1 MLIIITGV
9 SGVGKTTIGKLL
21 SENMG
26 WTFYEGDDYHTDV
39 NLAKMRNGT
48 PLTDD
53 DRWPWLDAL
62 RTKISEIVL
71 HEKDAVLSCS
81 ALKESYRMRLGSGL
95 KDIVFVYLQ
104 GDYQLVRNR
113 ISARVGH
120 FMSADL
126 LVSQYSDLEE
136 PQNGIIVDA
145 ALEPMAIINYLK
157 RALSL
162 ES

>member
-53 DRWPWLDAL
+53 DRWPWLNAL

-95 KDIVFVYLQ
+95 KDIVFVYLR
-104 GDYQLVRNR
+104 GDCQLVRNR

-120 FMSADL
+120 FISADL

-145 ALEPMAIINYLK
+145 ALEPMEIINYLK

-162 ES
+162 

>member
-39 NLAKMRNGT
+39 NLDKMRNGT

-53 DRWPWLDAL
+53 DRWPWLNAL

-95 KDIVFVYLQ
+95 KDIVFVYLR

-145 ALEPMAIINYLK
+145 ALEPMEIINYLK

-162 ES
+162 

>member
-53 DRWPWLDAL
+53 DRWPWLNAL
-62 RTKISEIVL
+62 RTKISEIML

-95 KDIVFVYLQ
+95 KDIVFVYLR

-145 ALEPMAIINYLK
+145 ALEPMEIINYLK

-162 ES
+162 

>member
-53 DRWPWLDAL
+53 DRWPWLNAL

-81 ALKESYRMRLGSGL
+81 ALKESYRMGLGSGL
-95 KDIVFVYLQ
+95 KDIVFVYLR
-104 GDYQLVRNR
+104 GDYHLVRNR

-136 PQNGIIVDA
+136 PHNGIIVDA
-145 ALEPMAIINYLK
+145 ALEPMEIINYLK

-162 ES
+162 

>member
-26 WTFYEGDDYHTDV
+26 WAFHEGDDYHTNV

-48 PLTDD
+48 PLTDE

-71 HEKDAVLSCS
+71 HEENAILSCS
-81 ALKESYRMRLGSGL
+81 ALKESYRMRLASGL

-104 GDYQLVRNR
+104 GDYQLIRNR
-113 ISARVGH
+113 ISERVGH

-126 LVSQYSDLEE
+126 LASQYIDLEE
-136 PQNGIIVDA
+136 PQNAIVVDA
-145 ALEPMAIINYLK
+145 ALEPMAIINYLTQ
-157 RALSL
+157 ALSL
-162 ES
+162 

>member
-95 KDIVFVYLQ
+95 KDIVFVYLR

-113 ISARVGH
+113 ISARVVH
-120 FMSADL
+120 FISADL
-126 LVSQYSDLEE
+126 LVSQYIDLE
-136 PQNGIIVDA
+136 
-145 ALEPMAIINYLK
+145 
-157 RALSL
+157 
-162 ES
+162 

>member
-21 SENMG
+21 SENMD
-26 WTFYEGDDYHTDV
+26 WTFYEGDDYHTNV

-62 RTKISEIVL
+62 RTKLSEIVL
-71 HEKDAVLSCS
+71 HEENAILSCS
-81 ALKESYRMRLGSGL
+81 ALKESYRTRLGSGL
-95 KDIVFVYLQ
+95 KDIVFVYLR

-113 ISARVGH
+113 ISERVGH

-126 LVSQYSDLEE
+126 LASQYSDLEE
-136 PQNGIIVDA
+136 PQNAIVVDA
-145 ALEPMAIINYLK
+145 ALKPMAIINYLK
-157 RALSL
+157 QALSL
-162 ES
+162 

>member
-53 DRWPWLDAL
+53 DRWPWLKAL

-95 KDIVFVYLQ
+95 KDIVFVYLR

-145 ALEPMAIINYLK
+145 ALEPMEIINYLK

-162 ES
+162 

>member
-62 RTKISEIVL
+62 RTKNSEIVL

-81 ALKESYRMRLGSGL
+81 ALKESYRTRLGSGL
-95 KDIVFVYLQ
+95 KDIVFVYLR

-113 ISARVGH
+113 ITKRVGH
-120 FMSADL
+120 FMSANL
-126 LVSQYSDLEE
+126 IASQYSDLEE
-136 PQNGIIVDA
+136 PQDTIVVDA

-162 ES
+162 

>member
-39 NLAKMRNGT
+39 NLDKMRNGT

-53 DRWPWLDAL
+53 DRWPWLNAL

-95 KDIVFVYLQ
+95 KDIVFVYLR

-162 ES
+162 

>member
-39 NLAKMRNGT
+39 NLDKMRNGT

-53 DRWPWLDAL
+53 DRWPWLNAL
-62 RTKISEIVL
+62 RTKISEIML

-95 KDIVFVYLQ
+95 KDIVFVYLR

-162 ES
+162 

>member
-26 WTFYEGDDYHTDV
+26 WAFYEGDDYHSNV
-39 NLAKMRNGT
+39 NLAKMKNRT
-48 PLTDD
+48 PLTDE

-71 HEKDAVLSCS
+71 REENAILSCS
-81 ALKESYRMRLGSGL
+81 ALKESYRMHLRSGL
-95 KDIVFVYLQ
+95 RDIVLVYLQ
-104 GDYQLVRNR
+104 ADYQLIRNR
-113 ISARVGH
+113 ISERVGH
-120 FMSADL
+120 FMNADL
-126 LVSQYSDLEE
+126 LASQYSDLEE
-136 PQNGIIVDA
+136 PRNAIIVDA
-145 ALEPMAIINYLK
+145 ALEPMAIISYLK

-162 ES
+162 

>member
-62 RTKISEIVL
+62 RAKISEIVL

-95 KDIVFVYLQ
+95 KDIVFVYLR

-145 ALEPMAIINYLK
+145 ALEPMEIINYLK

-162 ES
+162 

>member
-26 WTFYEGDDYHTDV
+26 WTFYEGDDYHTNV

-62 RTKISEIVL
+62 REKISEILL
-71 HEKDAVLSCS
+71 HDEDAILSCS
-81 ALKESYRMRLGSGL
+81 ALKESYRMRLGSSL
-95 KDIVFVYLQ
+95 KNIVFVYLR

-113 ISARVGH
+113 IAERIGH
-120 FMSADL
+120 FMNADL
-126 LVSQYSDLEE
+126 LASQYSDLEE
-136 PQNGIIVDA
+136 PQNAIVVDA

-157 RALSL
+157 QALSL
-162 ES
+162 

>member
-1 MLIIITGV
+1 MLIIVTGV

-26 WTFYEGDDYHTDV
+26 WTFYEGDDYHTNV

-62 RTKISEIVL
+62 RTKLSEIVL
-71 HEKDAVLSCS
+71 HEENAILSCS

-95 KDIVFVYLQ
+95 KDIVFVYLR
-104 GDYQLVRNR
+104 GDYHLVRNR

-145 ALEPMAIINYLK
+145 ALEPMEIINYLK

-162 ES
+162 

>member
-95 KDIVFVYLQ
+95 KDIVFVYLR
-104 GDYQLVRNR
+104 GDYQLVLKR

-162 ES
+162 

>member
-95 KDIVFVYLQ
+95 KDIVFVYLR

-136 PQNGIIVDA
+136 PQDGIIVDA

-162 ES
+162 

>member
-95 KDIVFVYLQ
+95 KDIVFVYLR
-104 GDYQLVRNR
+104 GDYQLVLKR
-113 ISARVGH
+113 IYARVGH

-162 ES
+162 

>member
-1 MLIIITGV
+1 MLIIIKGV

-53 DRWPWLDAL
+53 DRWPWLNAL

-95 KDIVFVYLQ
+95 KDIVFVYLR

-145 ALEPMAIINYLK
+145 ALEPMEIINYLK

-162 ES
+162 

>member
-21 SENMG
+21 SENIG
-26 WTFYEGDDYHTDV
+26 WTFYEGDDYHTNV

-62 RTKISEIVL
+62 RRKISEIVV
-71 HEKDAVLSCS
+71 HEENAILSCS
-81 ALKESYRMRLGSGL
+81 ALKESYRTRLGSGL
-95 KDIVFVYLQ
+95 KDIVFVYLR

-113 ISARVGH
+113 ITKRVGH
-120 FMSADL
+120 FMSANL
-126 LVSQYSDLEE
+126 IASQYSDLEE
-136 PQNGIIVDA
+136 PQDTIVVDA

-162 ES
+162 

>member
-26 WTFYEGDDYHTDV
+26 WTFYEGDDYHTNV

-48 PLTDD
+48 PLTDE

-71 HEKDAVLSCS
+71 HEENAILSCS
-81 ALKESYRMRLGSGL
+81 ALKESYRMRLASGL
-95 KDIVFVYLQ
+95 KDIVFVYLR

-113 ISARVGH
+113 ISERVGH
-120 FMSADL
+120 FMSANL
-126 LVSQYSDLEE
+126 LAQQYSDLEE
-136 PQNGIIVDA
+136 PQNAIVVDA
-145 ALEPMAIINYLK
+145 ALKPMAIINYLK
-157 RALSL
+157 QALSL
-162 ES
+162 

>member
-26 WTFYEGDDYHTDV
+26 WTFYEGDDYHTNV

-48 PLTDD
+48 PLTDE

-71 HEKDAVLSCS
+71 HEENAVLSCS
-81 ALKESYRMRLGSGL
+81 ALKESYRIRLESGL

-104 GDYQLVRNR
+104 ADYQLIRKR
-113 ISARVGH
+113 ISERVGH
-120 FMSADL
+120 FMCAGL
-126 LVSQYSDLEE
+126 LASQYSDLEE
-136 PQNGIIVDA
+136 PQNAIVVDA
-145 ALEPMAIINYLK
+145 ALEPMAIINNLTQ
-157 RALSL
+157 ALSL
-162 ES
+162 

>member
-53 DRWPWLDAL
+53 DRWPWLNAL

-95 KDIVFVYLQ
+95 KDIVFVYLR

-145 ALEPMAIINYLK
+145 ALEPMEIINYLK

-162 ES
+162 

>member
-26 WTFYEGDDYHTDV
+26 WAFHEGDDYHTNV

-48 PLTDD
+48 PLTDE

-71 HEKDAVLSCS
+71 HEENAILSCS
-81 ALKESYRMRLGSGL
+81 ALKESYRIRLESGL

-104 GDYQLVRNR
+104 ADYQLIRNR
-113 ISARVGH
+113 ISERVGH
-120 FMSADL
+120 FMCAGL
-126 LVSQYSDLEE
+126 LASQYSDLED
-136 PQNGIIVDA
+136 PQNAIVVDA
-145 ALEPMAIINYLK
+145 ALKPMEIISYLK
-157 RALSL
+157 QALSL
-162 ES
+162 

>member
-21 SENMG
+21 SEDMG
-26 WTFYEGDDYHTDV
+26 WTFYEGDDYHTNV

-48 PLTDD
+48 PLTDE

-71 HEKDAVLSCS
+71 HEENAILSCS
-81 ALKESYRMRLGSGL
+81 ALKESYRMRLASGL

-104 GDYQLVRNR
+104 GDYQLIRNR
-113 ISARVGH
+113 ISERVGH
-120 FMSADL
+120 FMNADL
-126 LVSQYSDLEE
+126 LASQYSDLEE
-136 PQNGIIVDA
+136 PRNAIIVDA
-145 ALEPMAIINYLK
+145 ALEPMAIISYLK
-157 RALSL
+157 LALSL
-162 ES
+162 

>member
-81 ALKESYRMRLGSGL
+81 ALKESYRMRLGSCL
-95 KDIVFVYLQ
+95 KDIVFVYLR

-162 ES
+162 

>member
-53 DRWPWLDAL
+53 DRSPWLDAL

-95 KDIVFVYLQ
+95 KDIVFVYLR

-145 ALEPMAIINYLK
+145 ALEPMEIINYLK

-162 ES
+162 

>member
-26 WTFYEGDDYHTDV
+26 WTFYEGDAYHTDV

-53 DRWPWLDAL
+53 DRWPWHDAL

-95 KDIVFVYLQ
+95 KDIVFVYLR

-145 ALEPMAIINYLK
+145 ALEPMEIINYLK

-162 ES
+162 

>member
-1 MLIIITGV
+1 MLIIITVV
-9 SGVGKTTIGKLL
+9 SSVGKNTIGKLL

-48 PLTDD
+48 PLTDY

-62 RTKISEIVL
+62 RAKISEIVL

-95 KDIVFVYLQ
+95 KDIVFVYLR

-162 ES
+162 